1 MFIFIE
7 ILLLYYFFS
16 KHYIAATIWVL
27 SLFFFQSLY
36 VKGYLD
42 IYSQIIDSYPVED
55 HIMPKRFNF
64 LYKQINIWYG
74 HFIPKEMYYFDL
86 IKIYG
91 FVIYTLLLIIFLF
104 IDEYTASIIGVIYII
119 FHIMMTTLSEFLMK
133 YKCSNKRYV
142 SNFTSP
148 DHIIG
153 KCKIVAKTKQ
163 FNKTYVTVIMEE
175 TGEVKEKVLLQRK
188 ILEDNAIYDL
198 YEIEKDYYI
207 I

>member
-1 MFIFIE
+1 MITIIE
-7 ILLLYYFFS
+7 ILLAMFLFS

-27 SLFFFQSLY
+27 SIFFFQSLY
-36 VKGYLD
+36 EKGYRD

-55 HIMPKRFNF
+55 YIVPKRFNF
-64 LYKQINIWYG
+64 LYKQINIRYG

-119 FHIMMTTLSEFLMK
+119 FHIMMTTLSVFLMK
-133 YKCSNKRYV
+133 YKCSNKRYI
-142 SNFTSP
+142 SSP
-148 DHIIG
+148 DRIIG

-198 YEIEKDYYI
+198 YEIEKEYYI